1 MKQEHKNL
9 FSAVISAQSILE
21 YQRLTD
27 EERTAFREKMDDYI
41 KEMDNLGITFRF
53 QNAIFAAGWKN
64 DVRKHYLSTLIDG
77 AIHECGGEQNIFRKA
92 A

>member
-1 MKQEHKNL
+1 MEQEHRNL
-9 FSAVISAQSILE
+9 FTAVISAQSILE

-27 EERTAFREKMDDYI
+27 EERAAFREKMDDYI
-41 KEMDNLGITFRF
+41 AEMDRLGITFRF
-53 QNAIFAAGWKN
+53 QNALFAAGWKN
-64 DVRKHYLSTLIDG
+64 DVRNCYLSNLLES